1 MKKYVGF
8 ALWAIALLIPFQ
20 YSLLSTSDVGNMV
33 GLFSFLAFLALI
45 FAGYALVD
53 SSGAQAGESHGH

>member
-1 MKKYVGF
+1 MK
-8 ALWAIALLIPFQ
+8 
-20 YSLLSTSDVGNMV
+20 

-53 SSGAQAGESHGH
+53 SSNTKTLG